1 MAESTSEAQVLE
13 LDDIQGTVLRQRPH
27 PTRAPTSCCASM
39 TRRTAAGCCSPGT
52 PRGLGCPV
60 VGSAESRVA
69 ERRAELLRAAGLR
82 LPPASRDGFPA
93 EFRAGIVID
102 RAGARL
108 ASQLGCT

>member
-1 MAESTSEAQVLE
+1 VWLSVALSYS
-13 LDDIQGTVLRQRPH
+13 GP
-27 PTRAPTSCCASM
+27 RA
-39 TRRTAAGCCSPGT
+39 
-52 PRGLGCPV
+52 
-60 VGSAESRVA
+60 
-69 ERRAELLRAAGLR
+69 LR